1 MKKHKVG
8 ENALKAQLRTLC
20 SKCSSKRRR
29 KGRAATLVKGVM
41 LKEGIA
47 KPLEPAFWRC
57 LPQASLQAICQSAD
71 SHQLLADR

>member
-1 MKKHKVG
+1 
-8 ENALKAQLRTLC
+8 
-20 SKCSSKRRR
+20 
-29 KGRAATLVKGVM
+29 M

-71 SHQLLADR
+71 SHQLLADRKVGFFMSIGRLLYGRDAAHFHAVARLVDAAKA